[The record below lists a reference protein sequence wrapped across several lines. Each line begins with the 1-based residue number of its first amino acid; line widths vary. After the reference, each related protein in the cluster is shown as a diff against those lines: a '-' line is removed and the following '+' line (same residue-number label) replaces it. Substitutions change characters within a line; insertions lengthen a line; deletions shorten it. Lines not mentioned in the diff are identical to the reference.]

1 MSQEAAKQ
9 LISSSHDIGYAL
21 KIIQHELLIF
31 ADSARKLNH
40 IEQQKKTS
48 DSILAELS
56 IVQGMVEDSLGICN
70 ELYHFG
76 LNAQKGGEL

>member
-21 KIIQHELLIF
+21 KIIQF